1 MIKKL
6 FGCFLTT
13 VVVMALASWSRL
25 GVLPANAQ
33 TPPVVTAS
41 TNPTATP
48 PPAASASRGVTMRD
62 PSTIIKSKDDF
73 WVFHT
78 GRGVMSYHSK
88 DLVKW
93 ERGPR
98 VFTNAPDWI
107 AQAVPENRGSYW
119 APDIIRL
126 GERYLLYYSASS
138 LGKNTSAIGLA
149 TNPTL
154 DPDDP
159 PYRWTDQGMVV
170 QSRASNDFNTIDP
183 AIFHDADGSLWLTF
197 GSYWSGIKMIQ
208 LDPQTGKRIA
218 PDSPVTSLAHNSSIE
233 ASYLYRQGG
242 DYFLF
247 VNWGSCLQGSNSTYN
262 IRVGRSQKVTGPY
275 LDKKGV
281 NMLAGGGSLFLGS
294 RGQLI
299 GPGHAGIIV
308 DKGTNWLSCHF
319 EYDGG
324 RGGATT
330 LALIPLH
337 WNADGWPEVDLNPA
351 N

>member
-197 GSYWSGIKMIQ
+197 GSV
-208 LDPQTGKRIA
+208 LER
-218 PDSPVTSLAHNSSIE
+218 H
-233 ASYLYRQGG
+233 
-242 DYFLF
+242 
-247 VNWGSCLQGSNSTYN
+247 
-262 IRVGRSQKVTGPY
+262 
-275 LDKKGV
+275 
-281 NMLAGGGSLFLGS
+281 
-294 RGQLI
+294 
-299 GPGHAGIIV
+299 
-308 DKGTNWLSCHF
+308 
-319 EYDGG
+319 
-324 RGGATT
+324 
-330 LALIPLH
+330 
-337 WNADGWPEVDLNPA
+337 
-351 N
+351 